1 MQINALM
8 CDKDGGN
15 DCIKKV
21 VILAFLAD
29 SDGTPVAVY
38 YDSKTMEISY
48 EYVDRFKIDN

>member
-1 MQINALM
+1 M
-8 CDKDGGN
+8 CDKGGGN